1 MTKKSKFL
9 AELKKESNI
18 KKFGVSKVNLTL
30 VSEVTDAIQRGN
42 VIVDFAPASIQE
54 TNEFIREYENARQKL
69 EGKYDALQTFESDI
83 SKIQDDITSAMIS
96 LDAMASEI
104 GIDVDSIPEY
114 RNASNMFDRLDDIS
128 VDVSDT
134 LSEIPVV

>member
-1 MTKKSKFL
+1 MTKKSKFF
-9 AELKKESNI
+9 AELKKENNI
-18 KKFGVSKVNLTL
+18 KKFGVTKVNLTL
-30 VSEVTDAIQRGN
+30 VSEVVDAIQRGN
-42 VIVDFAPASIQE
+42 VIVDFASASIQE

-69 EGKYDALQTFESDI
+69 EGKYDTFQTFESDI

-114 RNASNMFDRLDDIS
+114 RNASNMFDRLDDVS